1 MIQHTSSQENDA
13 LRCLNEK
20 QAAEALG
27 ISVALIRK
35 HRVKGVGCPYVKIG
49 RRVVYRAQDVEAFMK
64 ACTVAGG
71 VQ

>member
-1 MIQHTSSQENDA
+1 MYSSITTSDSFRA
-13 LRCLNEK
+13 LNEK

-64 ACTVAGG
+64 SCTVTGG
-71 VQ
+71 TAI